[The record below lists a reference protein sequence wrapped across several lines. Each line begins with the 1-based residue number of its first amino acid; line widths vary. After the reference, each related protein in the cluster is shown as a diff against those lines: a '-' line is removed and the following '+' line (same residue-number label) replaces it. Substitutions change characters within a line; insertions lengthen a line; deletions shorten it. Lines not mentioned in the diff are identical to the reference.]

1 MADLE
6 SNNKAVISIR
16 KAFRGK
22 DVEPEK
28 PEKPKEPEKPE
39 SPGKVILPTLAE
51 RISQG
56 LKKLQGSDST
66 SDTVITDT
74 EKPEKSEKPE
84 KPTKP
89 EKKK

>member
-1 MADLE
+1 MSD
-6 SNNKAVISIR
+6 NKAVISIR
-16 KAFRGK
+16 KAFGKK

-28 PEKPKEPEKPE
+28 PQEPEKPE
-39 SPGKVILPTLAE
+39 SPEKVILPTLAE

-74 EKPEKSEKPE
+74 KKPEKSK

>member
-1 MADLE
+1 MSD
-6 SNNKAVISIR
+6 NKAVISIR
-16 KAFRGK
+16 KAFGKK

-28 PEKPKEPEKPE
+28 PQEPEKPE

-66 SDTVITDT
+66 SDTVEPTDT
-74 EKPEKSEKPE
+74 KNPE